1 MIVYKLINKVNN
13 KFYIGVTTNDL
24 KTRLRG
30 HRQKGNAHLQSAMK
44 KYGKENFIIKE
55 IDTAKTQAQLDKKE
69 IHYIRKLKPHY
80 NKASGGR
87 LFFNHNEETK
97 RKIGEYN
104 MVAKIG
110 NKYRLGKTF
119 TQESRDLISESLKGN
134 TNKKGKTG
142 YTLSDEFKEKCRIRM
157 KKNNPATRPEVREKL
172 RQAALR
178 RYK

>member
-30 HRQKGNAHLQSAMK
+30 HRQKGNPHLQNAMK
-44 KYGKENFIIKE
+44 KYGKENFIIE
-55 IDTAKTQAQLDKKE
+55 QIDTAKTQAQLDKKE
-69 IHYIRKLKPHY
+69 IQYIRKLKPHY

-87 LFFNHNEETK
+87 LFFNHSEESK
-97 RKIGEYN
+97 RKIGEGN
-104 MVAKIG
+104 MVAKLG
-110 NKYRLGKTF
+110 NKYRLGKEHTE
-119 TQESRDLISESLKGN
+119 TTKEKISESLKGHKK
-134 TNKKGKTG
+134 TNFGG